1 MCGVA
6 GFLQLS
12 SETAAPLEAVAQAMA
27 DTLRHRGPDDSG
39 AWTDAE
45 AGIALG
51 HRRLS
56 IIDLSAAGHQPM
68 ASANGRFVV
77 SYNGEIYNHG
87 ELRAELEAMGA
98 VFRGHSDTE
107 VVVEGFAR
115 WGIDATLRRLIGMF
129 AFAVWDRETRTLSLI
144 RDRLGIKPLYW
155 GRFGNTFAFGS
166 ELRAIRAHPRTAT
179 TINRDAVADL
189 VRFGYVSGTKSI
201 YNEVHKV
208 APAGI
213 VTIKTDGAVG
223 HDTFWH
229 VGSTSTDAAEA
240 PEETRAR
247 IEALL
252 SDAVERRMVADVPL
266 GAFLSGGID
275 SSAVTALMQRHSSR
289 PIKTFTVGFGQ
300 HDYDEADH
308 ARLVS
313 THLGTD
319 HTEIRFDADE
329 GAALIPRLPEMYDE
343 PFADSSQIPTF
354 LVSQVARRDVIVAL
368 SGDGGDEVFAGYT
381 RHQFAARWPGLQRK
395 PLALRRALGAALRAT
410 PPATLDRLVGLLPR
424 NRRPPQAGMRLH
436 KLGGVLGAVSID
448 AVYDALV
455 AYGDHFVLGAQPA
468 PHPKGETDPADP
480 ILWMQTR
487 DLGGYLPDDVLTK
500 VDRASMAVGLE
511 VRVPILDHRVVE
523 AMWAL
528 PTDMKIR
535 AGTSKWLLREILYRH
550 VPRSLFDRPKQGF
563 AVPVSRWLRGPLR
576 DWAETLLAERR
587 LAVEGYFHPPTV
599 RRLWQDHLSGRFD
612 RAGAL
617 WAVLMFQAWHEHT
630 SGAVR

>member
-12 SETAAPLEAVAQAMA
+12 VETGAPLETVAQAMA

-39 AWTDAE
+39 AWADAE

-56 IIDLSAAGHQPM
+56 IIDLSAAWHQPM
-68 ASANGRFVV
+68 TSANGRFVV

-87 ELRAELEAMGA
+87 ELRGELEAAGA
-98 VFRGHSDTE
+98 RFRGHSDTE

-115 WGIDATLRRLIGMF
+115 WGIEPTLRRLIDMF

-144 RDRLGIKPLYW
+144 RDRLGIKPMYW

-166 ELRAIRAHPRTAT
+166 ELRAIRAHPRAAT
-179 TINRDAVADL
+179 TIDRDAVADL
-189 VRFGYVSGTKSI
+189 VRFGYVTGNRSI
-201 YNEVHKV
+201 YTEVHKV
-208 APAGI
+208 PPAGI
-213 VTIKTDGAVG
+213 VTIGTDGTVG
-223 HDTFWH
+223 QGAFWQVGAAGASSAETPEDTR
-229 VGSTSTDAAEA
+229 V
-240 PEETRAR
+240 R

-252 SDAVERRMVADVPL
+252 SDAVKRRMVADVPL

-275 SSAVTALMQRHSSR
+275 SSAVTALMQSQSSR

-300 HDYDEADH
+300 QDYDEADH

-354 LVSQVARRDVIVAL
+354 LVSQVARRDVIVTL

-381 RHQFAARWPGLQRK
+381 RHQLAARWPGLRQK
-395 PLALRRALGAALRAT
+395 PLALRRALGAALRAM
-410 PPATLDRLVGLLPR
+410 PPATLYRLVGLLPR

-436 KLGGVLGAVSID
+436 KLGGVLGATSID

-455 AYGDHFVLGAQPA
+455 GYGDHFVLGAQPA
-468 PHPKGETDPADP
+468 MRSTDGPEPADP
-480 ILWMQTR
+480 VLWMQTR

-523 AMWAL
+523 ALWAL
-528 PTDMKIR
+528 PTDLKIR

-550 VPRSLFDRPKQGF
+550 VPRALFDRPKQGF

-587 LAVEGYFHPPTV
+587 LEQDGYFHPPTV
-599 RRLWQDHLSGRFD
+599 RRLWRDHLSGRFD
-612 RAGAL
+612 RAGPL
-617 WAVLMFQAWHEHT
+617 WGVLMFQAWHEHST
-630 SGAVR
+630 GTGR